1 GIGQVNQAVSNLDQ
15 MTQQNAALVEESS
28 AAALAMNDQAQRLAD
43 VVAVFNVGAGTTA
56 PRAVPQPSAPA
67 MKAPVPVVAKAS
79 AAPAPAKPAPSA
91 APKAAVAQ
99 GAEDEWESF

>member
-1 GIGQVNQAVSNLDQ
+1 
-15 MTQQNAALVEESS
+15 
-28 AAALAMNDQAQRLAD
+28 MNEQAQRLAD

-79 AAPAPAKPAPSA
+79 AAPVRAVPAALGGAAPQRPAAVAATPAPAKPAPAA

-99 GAEDEWESF
+99 GGEDEWESF